1 MSSMYPPYGG
11 GAVGRSC
18 QRCGAPLPPNEVTC
32 GNCGQYNAPASNPA
46 GMQGP
51 SSTSW
56 GGGAPPTAYGQGQQP
71 QYPGSAPQ
79 WGQQPPMPTAPP
91 TYGGMSSAQQPQSY
105 NGMPGMSST
114 QQQYNGM
121 PGTSSA
127 QQQYNGM
134 PGVSSAN
141 NYYGASQTG
150 YPARTTT
157 GGFQQPQQFQQP
169 SGFQSGAYPPSDDG
183 FNTPPTRKRGP
194 GIGAIVGIVLLVVV
208 LLGAGTGAYLYLKH
222 SSTGNT
228 PVATP
233 VTTAPTAIPVG
244 PLLFKDSFTNN
255 QNHWD
260 TTSAQG
266 KYSVKLSNG
275 SLVLEDDENTLFPEL
290 LPNKTFDNFTL
301 TVDASLS
308 KGDPNSGYGI
318 YIRMAL
324 NQNTG
329 LPTTY
334 YRFELYGDGTYG
346 IFKGALDATGAT
358 QSSKIIYG
366 RHPAVQKQGSV
377 NHITVVAKGT
387 TMSLLVNGQSLY
399 TFSDTSYRSGVTALF
414 VSNVPQTSPGAQA
427 TFANLAIYQPAG

>member
-1 MSSMYPPYGG
+1 M
-11 GAVGRSC
+11 
-18 QRCGAPLPPNEVTC
+18 
-32 GNCGQYNAPASNPA
+32 
-46 GMQGP
+46 
-51 SSTSW
+51 
-56 GGGAPPTAYGQGQQP
+56 PPTAYGQEQQR

-91 TYGGMSSAQQPQSY
+91 TYGGMASAQQPQSY
-105 NGMPGMSST
+105 NGMPGMSS
-114 QQQYNGM
+114 
-121 PGTSSA
+121 A

-134 PGVSSAN
+134 PVSSVN
-141 NYYGASQTG
+141 NSYGASQTG
-150 YPARTTT
+150 YPTRTTT

-169 SGFQSGAYPPSDDG
+169 SGFQSGVYPPSNDG
-183 FNTPPTRKRGP
+183 FGLPPTRKRGP
-194 GIGAIVGIVLLVVV
+194 GIGLIVGIVLLVVV
-208 LLGAGTGAYLYLKH
+208 LLGAGTGSYLYLNR

-228 PVATP
+228 PAATP

-244 PLLFKDSFTNN
+244 PLLFKDSFMDN

-266 KYSVKLSNG
+266 KYSVKLGNG

-318 YIRMAL
+318 YTRMAL

-346 IFKGALDATGAT
+346 IFKGALDATGAI

-366 RHPAVQKQGSV
+366 RHPAIQKQGSV

-387 TMSLLVNGQSLY
+387 TMSLVVNGQTLY

-414 VSNVPQTSPGAQA
+414 VSNVPQTPPGAQA